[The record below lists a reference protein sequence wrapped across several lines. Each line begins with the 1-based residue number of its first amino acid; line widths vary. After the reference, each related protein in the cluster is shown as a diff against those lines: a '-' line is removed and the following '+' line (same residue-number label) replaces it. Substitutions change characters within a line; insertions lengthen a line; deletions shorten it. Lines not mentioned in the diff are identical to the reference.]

1 MKLLFSIIELI
12 LEENTILTLIR
23 IKSFQIQIYPIRLLT
38 TKTFLRKIRCVKIPN
53 LPHQKRNINIDYSII
68 R

>member
-38 TKTFLRKIRCVKIPN
+38 TKTFLQERYDALKFQTYLTKKEI
-53 LPHQKRNINIDYSII
+53 
-68 R
+68 